1 MAKKISDLTED
12 STPAS
17 GDFVATVD
25 VSAGASKKVALSNI
39 IPAGTVTPEKLLSG
53 TGTSWAYQSW
63 SPTWTNL
70 TVGNGTLTAKYVKIG
85 KNTKGYLILK
95 FGSTTSISGTVYFT
109 LPAACSSSQL
119 LTESSA
125 YIQIG
130 TTRTFDSSV
139 PAAYSGPLLM
149 GNNETTKVLPTMY
162 NASATY
168 VPDGAITS
176 TAPFTWATNDQLTC
190 TFDYEAA

>member
-70 TVGNGTLTAKYVKIG
+70 TVGNGTGIYRYVRIG
-85 KNTKGYLILK
+85 KNVKGYLILK

-109 LPAACSSSQL
+109 LPVACSSNEL
-119 LTESSA
+119 LTETSA
-125 YIQIG
+125 FVQIG
-130 TTRTFDSSV
+130 VTRAYDNGT
-139 PAAYSGPLLM
+139 AAYSGPLLM

-168 VPDGAITS
+168 LYDTAITS
-176 TAPFTWATNDQLTC
+176 TVPMTWTTNDQLTC